1 MKAAGAVIVDPAD
14 IPTASKMDGCEMEI
28 LLYEFKADL
37 DAYLAARGPASPVKS
52 LADLIAFN
60 EREKAREM
68 PYFGQEML
76 LRAQKK
82 GPLTSPAYRAARAT
96 CRSLAREQ
104 GIDLVLK
111 THRLDAIVAPTGSP
125 AWTTDLV
132 NGDHFTGASS
142 TPAAVA
148 GYPSIAVPAGQAFGL
163 PVGISFIGTAWSEPK
178 LIALAYAYEQATKH
192 RRAPALAE
200 HAGR

>member
-1 MKAAGAVIVDPAD
+1 
-14 IPTASKMDGCEMEI
+14 MDACEMEV
-28 LLYEFKADL
+28 LLYEFKAGLND
-37 DAYLAARGPASPVKS
+37 YLGSLGASSAVHS

-68 PYFGQEML
+68 PYFGQEL
-76 LRAQKK
+76 LLQAQKK
-82 GPLTSPAYRAARAT
+82 GPLTTPAYRTAAAKCRTLARA
-96 CRSLAREQ
+96 Q
-104 GIDLVLK
+104 GIDLVMRQ
-111 THRLDAIVAPTGSP
+111 HRLDAIVAPTGSP

-148 GYPSIAVPAGQAFGL
+148 GYPSITVPAGDAFGL
-163 PVGISFIGTAWSEPK
+163 PVGISFIGKAWSEPR

-192 RRAPALAE
+192 RRPPRLQT
-200 HAGR
+200 HLPN